1 MMRRRGRGLKAALM
15 RRYGERPDQAMAEW
29 RVYQRMMYPEETFA
43 EFAAGLRDLTGQNHD
58 PVLTTQAVDK
68 ATAIDYP
75 IDIVAQGMLNIG
87 QAWVTASNAFSV
99 AMRRSLC
106 VH

>member
-1 MMRRRGRGLKAALM
+1 MLAK
-15 RRYGERPDQAMAEW
+15 Q
-29 RVYQRMMYPEETFA
+29 
-43 EFAAGLRDLTGQNHD
+43 D